1 MPMKPDERIAMLARI
16 GYLARAIIYFAL
28 GYLSLATGRA
38 EGTTSVLSP
47 LSRIPGGEALT
58 AALAIGLTAYGLF
71 RLYGAYVDLEADG
84 DDAKGIAKRAGHA
97 LSGFAHFGLA
107 YGAASL
113 FAWGTQPD
121 DGAAGRDATAYAL
134 GLPFGWAILIVV
146 GIGFSIAAFAQAEKA
161 WSANFMRLLTRDAPH
176 WSEMVGRI
184 GYAARAAVFAA
195 IAWAM
200 VDLGRS
206 GQADEVGFQD
216 ALAAYDGRGWL
227 FAGVAGGLMLFGVFS
242 LVMARYR
249 DVCDTAWVRKLTA

>member
-1 MPMKPDERIAMLARI
+1 MKPDERIAMLARL

-38 EGTTSVLSP
+38 EGTASVLSP
-47 LSRIPGGEALT
+47 LSRIPGGAALT
-58 AALAIGLTAYGLF
+58 AGLAVGLAAYGLF

-84 DDAKGIAKRAGHA
+84 DDAKGMAKRAGHA

-113 FAWGTQPD
+113 FAWGTQPS

-134 GLPFGWAILIVV
+134 GLPFGWALLIAA
-146 GIGFSIAAFAQAEKA
+146 GLGFGVAAFAQAKKA
-161 WSANFMRLLTRDAPH
+161 WSASFMRLMTRDAPH
-176 WSEMVGRI
+176 WSEVIGRI

-195 IAWAM
+195 IAWALI
-200 VDLGRS
+200 DFGRS
-206 GQADEVGFQD
+206 GEADEVGVQD
-216 ALAAYDGRGWL
+216 ALAAFDDRGWL

-242 LVMARYR
+242 LVMVRYR
-249 DVCDTAWVRKLTA
+249 DVCETPLVRRLTA

>member
-1 MPMKPDERIAMLARI
+1 MKPDERIAMLARI
-16 GYLARAIIYFAL
+16 GYAARAIIYFAL

-58 AALAIGLTAYGLF
+58 AALAVGLAAYGLF
-71 RLYGAYVDLEADG
+71 RLYGAAIDLEADG

-134 GLPFGWAILIVV
+134 DLPMGWALLILAGV
-146 GIGFSIAAFAQAEKA
+146 GFGAAAFAQAEKA

-176 WSEMVGRI
+176 WSEIVGRI
-184 GYAARAAVFAA
+184 GDAARAAVFAA
-195 IAWAM
+195 LAWAL

-206 GQADEVGFQD
+206 GRAGEVGFQD
-216 ALAAYDGRGWL
+216 ALAAYDDRGWL
-227 FAGVAGGLMLFGVFS
+227 FAAVAAGLMLFGVFS

-249 DVCDTAWVRKLTA
+249 DVCDTPLVRRLMA